1 MNVKTKDNKKP
12 KQEFIL
18 SSNAS
23 ITINKTQFSSPY
35 FNVKLNKKVNGK
47 DTSDDFEFNL
57 HEGEKVDSYKTM
69 DGTLSIKGLNF
80 DKKFKLT
87 ETKKSGYEDLKD
99 IKFDS
104 KSQQNGVFLINQVE
118 GFNKRVKFIDL
129 EDKDGN
135 KKELKETDDGIL
147 ISNKDTLIL
156 EVSNEKTSSGGGGGG
171 GGGTPETENATA
183 VLANGKKYT
192 DVLTATVLA
201 NERNCPILLTDTE
214 LRLLEFLYNN
224 KGNVMSIKD
233 IYEAVWEE
241 KYLPNS
247 NNTVMVFML
256 GLRKKIE
263 EDYANP
269 KHIITI
275 WGKGYKY
282 V

>member
-1 MNVKTKDNKKP
+1 MNKTK
-12 KQEFIL
+12 IL
-18 SSNAS
+18 VADDDRS
-23 ITINKTQFSSPY
+23 IC
-35 FNVKLNKKVNGK
+35 
-47 DTSDDFEFNL
+47 
-57 HEGEKVDSYKTM
+57 
-69 DGTLSIKGLNF
+69 TLIK
-80 DKKFKLT
+80 
-87 ETKKSGYEDLKD
+87 
-99 IKFDS
+99 
-104 KSQQNGVFLINQVE
+104 
-118 GFNKRVKFIDL
+118 
-129 EDKDGN
+129 
-135 KKELKETDDGIL
+135 
-147 ISNKDTLIL
+147 LIL
-156 EVSNEKTSSGGGGGG
+156 EKEGFEVSCLFDGESVVNEIAAGGKYDLIILDIMMPEMLGTNAAKKIKDICDTPIIFITARSSDEDKIEAYDSGADDYLCK
-171 GGGTPETENATA
+171 PFSSVELVLRVKA
-183 VLANGKKYT
+183 VLKRAKTEYKEEIKFLHSEKSVVIQGNK
-192 DVLTATVLA
+192 
-201 NERNCPILLTDTE
+201 IILTDTE

>member
-1 MNVKTKDNKKP
+1 MNKTK
-12 KQEFIL
+12 IL
-18 SSNAS
+18 VADDDRS
-23 ITINKTQFSSPY
+23 IC
-35 FNVKLNKKVNGK
+35 
-47 DTSDDFEFNL
+47 
-57 HEGEKVDSYKTM
+57 
-69 DGTLSIKGLNF
+69 TLIK
-80 DKKFKLT
+80 
-87 ETKKSGYEDLKD
+87 
-99 IKFDS
+99 
-104 KSQQNGVFLINQVE
+104 
-118 GFNKRVKFIDL
+118 
-129 EDKDGN
+129 
-135 KKELKETDDGIL
+135 
-147 ISNKDTLIL
+147 LIL
-156 EVSNEKTSSGGGGGG
+156 EKEGFEVSCLFDGESVVNEIAAGGKFDLIILDIVMPEMLGTNAAKKIKDICDTPIIFITARSSDEDKIEAYDSGADDYLCK
-171 GGGTPETENATA
+171 PFSSVELVLRVKA
-183 VLANGKKYT
+183 VLKRTKTEYKKEIKFLHSEKS
-192 DVLTATVLA
+192 VVIQG
-201 NERNCPILLTDTE
+201 NKIILTDTE

>member
-1 MNVKTKDNKKP
+1 MNKTK
-12 KQEFIL
+12 IL
-18 SSNAS
+18 VADDDRS
-23 ITINKTQFSSPY
+23 IC
-35 FNVKLNKKVNGK
+35 
-47 DTSDDFEFNL
+47 
-57 HEGEKVDSYKTM
+57 
-69 DGTLSIKGLNF
+69 TLIK
-80 DKKFKLT
+80 
-87 ETKKSGYEDLKD
+87 
-99 IKFDS
+99 
-104 KSQQNGVFLINQVE
+104 
-118 GFNKRVKFIDL
+118 
-129 EDKDGN
+129 
-135 KKELKETDDGIL
+135 
-147 ISNKDTLIL
+147 LIL
-156 EVSNEKTSSGGGGGG
+156 EKEGFEVSCLFDGESVVNEIAAGGKYDLIILDIVMPEMLGTNAAKKIKDISDTPIIFITARSSDEDKIEAYESGADDYLCK
-171 GGGTPETENATA
+171 PFSSVELVLRVKA
-183 VLANGKKYT
+183 VLKRTKTEYKEEIEFLHSEKSVIIQGNK
-192 DVLTATVLA
+192 
-201 NERNCPILLTDTE
+201 ILLTDTE

>member
-1 MNVKTKDNKKP
+1 MNKTK
-12 KQEFIL
+12 IL
-18 SSNAS
+18 VADDDRS
-23 ITINKTQFSSPY
+23 IC
-35 FNVKLNKKVNGK
+35 
-47 DTSDDFEFNL
+47 
-57 HEGEKVDSYKTM
+57 
-69 DGTLSIKGLNF
+69 TLIK
-80 DKKFKLT
+80 
-87 ETKKSGYEDLKD
+87 
-99 IKFDS
+99 
-104 KSQQNGVFLINQVE
+104 
-118 GFNKRVKFIDL
+118 
-129 EDKDGN
+129 
-135 KKELKETDDGIL
+135 
-147 ISNKDTLIL
+147 LIL
-156 EVSNEKTSSGGGGGG
+156 EKEGFEVSCLFDGESVVNEIAAGGKYDLIILDIMMPEMLGTNAAKKIKDICDTPIIFITARSSDEDKIEAYDSGADDYLCK
-171 GGGTPETENATA
+171 PFSSVELVLRVKA
-183 VLANGKKYT
+183 VLKRTKTEYKKEIEFLHSEKS
-192 DVLTATVLA
+192 VVIQG
-201 NERNCPILLTDTE
+201 NKIILTDTE

>member
-1 MNVKTKDNKKP
+1 MNKTK
-12 KQEFIL
+12 IL
-18 SSNAS
+18 VADDDRS
-23 ITINKTQFSSPY
+23 IC
-35 FNVKLNKKVNGK
+35 
-47 DTSDDFEFNL
+47 
-57 HEGEKVDSYKTM
+57 
-69 DGTLSIKGLNF
+69 TLIK
-80 DKKFKLT
+80 
-87 ETKKSGYEDLKD
+87 
-99 IKFDS
+99 
-104 KSQQNGVFLINQVE
+104 
-118 GFNKRVKFIDL
+118 
-129 EDKDGN
+129 
-135 KKELKETDDGIL
+135 
-147 ISNKDTLIL
+147 LIL
-156 EVSNEKTSSGGGGGG
+156 EKEGFEVRCLFDGESVVNEIAAGVKYDLIILDIMMPEMLGTNAAKKIKDICDTPIIFITARSSDEDKIEAYDSGADDYLCK
-171 GGGTPETENATA
+171 PFSSVELVLRVKA
-183 VLANGKKYT
+183 VLKRTKTEYKEEVEFLHSEKSVVIQGNKI
-192 DVLTATVLA
+192 V
-201 NERNCPILLTDTE
+201 LTDTE

>member
-1 MNVKTKDNKKP
+1 MNKTKILVADDDRSICTLIKIILEKEGYEVKCLYDGESVVNEITAGGKYDLIILDIVMPEMLGTNAAKKIKDISDTP
-12 KQEFIL
+12 IIFITAR
-18 SSNAS
+18 SSDEDKIEAYES
-23 ITINKTQFSSPY
+23 GADDYLCKPFSS
-35 FNVKLNKKVNGK
+35 
-47 DTSDDFEFNL
+47 
-57 HEGEKVDSYKTM
+57 
-69 DGTLSIKGLNF
+69 
-80 DKKFKLT
+80 
-87 ETKKSGYEDLKD
+87 
-99 IKFDS
+99 
-104 KSQQNGVFLINQVE
+104 VE
-118 GFNKRVKFIDL
+118 LVLRVKAVLKRTKTEYKEEIEFLHSEKSVIIQ
-129 EDKDGN
+129 GN
-135 KKELKETDDGIL
+135 KI
-147 ISNKDTLIL
+147 I
-156 EVSNEKTSSGGGGGG
+156 
-171 GGGTPETENATA
+171 
-183 VLANGKKYT
+183 
-192 DVLTATVLA
+192 
-201 NERNCPILLTDTE
+201 LTDTE

>member
-1 MNVKTKDNKKP
+1 MNKTK
-12 KQEFIL
+12 IL
-18 SSNAS
+18 VADDDRS
-23 ITINKTQFSSPY
+23 IC
-35 FNVKLNKKVNGK
+35 
-47 DTSDDFEFNL
+47 
-57 HEGEKVDSYKTM
+57 
-69 DGTLSIKGLNF
+69 TLIK
-80 DKKFKLT
+80 
-87 ETKKSGYEDLKD
+87 
-99 IKFDS
+99 
-104 KSQQNGVFLINQVE
+104 
-118 GFNKRVKFIDL
+118 
-129 EDKDGN
+129 
-135 KKELKETDDGIL
+135 
-147 ISNKDTLIL
+147 LIL
-156 EVSNEKTSSGGGGGG
+156 EKEGFEVSCLFDGESVVNEIAAGGKYDLIILDIMMPEMLGTNAAKKIKDICDTPIIFITARSSDEDKIEAYDSGADDYLCK
-171 GGGTPETENATA
+171 PFSSVELVLRVKA
-183 VLANGKKYT
+183 VLKRTKTEYKEEIEFLHSEKSVVIQGNK
-192 DVLTATVLA
+192 
-201 NERNCPILLTDTE
+201 IILTDTK

>member
-1 MNVKTKDNKKP
+1 MNKTK
-12 KQEFIL
+12 IL
-18 SSNAS
+18 VADDDRS
-23 ITINKTQFSSPY
+23 IC
-35 FNVKLNKKVNGK
+35 
-47 DTSDDFEFNL
+47 
-57 HEGEKVDSYKTM
+57 
-69 DGTLSIKGLNF
+69 TLIK
-80 DKKFKLT
+80 
-87 ETKKSGYEDLKD
+87 
-99 IKFDS
+99 
-104 KSQQNGVFLINQVE
+104 
-118 GFNKRVKFIDL
+118 
-129 EDKDGN
+129 
-135 KKELKETDDGIL
+135 
-147 ISNKDTLIL
+147 LIL
-156 EVSNEKTSSGGGGGG
+156 EKEGFEVSCLFDGESVVNEIAAGGKYDLIILDIVMPEMLGTNAAKKIKDISDTPIIFITARSSDEDKIEAYESGADDYLCK
-171 GGGTPETENATA
+171 PFSSVELVLRVKA
-183 VLANGKKYT
+183 VLKRTKTEYKEEIEFLHAEKSVIIQGNK
-192 DVLTATVLA
+192 
-201 NERNCPILLTDTE
+201 ILLTDTE

>member
-1 MNVKTKDNKKP
+1 MNKTK
-12 KQEFIL
+12 IL
-18 SSNAS
+18 VADDDRS
-23 ITINKTQFSSPY
+23 IC
-35 FNVKLNKKVNGK
+35 
-47 DTSDDFEFNL
+47 
-57 HEGEKVDSYKTM
+57 
-69 DGTLSIKGLNF
+69 TLIK
-80 DKKFKLT
+80 
-87 ETKKSGYEDLKD
+87 
-99 IKFDS
+99 
-104 KSQQNGVFLINQVE
+104 
-118 GFNKRVKFIDL
+118 
-129 EDKDGN
+129 
-135 KKELKETDDGIL
+135 
-147 ISNKDTLIL
+147 LIL
-156 EVSNEKTSSGGGGGG
+156 EKEGFEVSCLFDGESVVNEIAAGGKYDLIILDIMMPEMLGTNAAKKIKDICDTPIIFITARSSDEDKIEAYDSGADDYLCK
-171 GGGTPETENATA
+171 PFSSVELVLRVKA
-183 VLANGKKYT
+183 VLKRTKTEYKEEIKFLHSEKSVVIQGNK
-192 DVLTATVLA
+192 
-201 NERNCPILLTDTE
+201 ILLTDTE

>member
-1 MNVKTKDNKKP
+1 MNKTK
-12 KQEFIL
+12 IL
-18 SSNAS
+18 VADDDRS
-23 ITINKTQFSSPY
+23 IC
-35 FNVKLNKKVNGK
+35 
-47 DTSDDFEFNL
+47 
-57 HEGEKVDSYKTM
+57 
-69 DGTLSIKGLNF
+69 TLIK
-80 DKKFKLT
+80 
-87 ETKKSGYEDLKD
+87 
-99 IKFDS
+99 
-104 KSQQNGVFLINQVE
+104 
-118 GFNKRVKFIDL
+118 
-129 EDKDGN
+129 
-135 KKELKETDDGIL
+135 
-147 ISNKDTLIL
+147 LIL
-156 EVSNEKTSSGGGGGG
+156 EKEGFEVSCLFDGESVVNEIAAGGKYDLIILDIMMPGMLGTNAAKKIKDICDTPIIFITARSSDEDKIEAYDSGADDYLCK
-171 GGGTPETENATA
+171 PFSSVELVLRVKA
-183 VLANGKKYT
+183 VLKRTKTEYKEEIEFLHSEKSVVIQGSK
-192 DVLTATVLA
+192 
-201 NERNCPILLTDTE
+201 IILTDTE

>member
-1 MNVKTKDNKKP
+1 MNKTK
-12 KQEFIL
+12 IL
-18 SSNAS
+18 VADDDRS
-23 ITINKTQFSSPY
+23 IC
-35 FNVKLNKKVNGK
+35 
-47 DTSDDFEFNL
+47 
-57 HEGEKVDSYKTM
+57 
-69 DGTLSIKGLNF
+69 TLIK
-80 DKKFKLT
+80 
-87 ETKKSGYEDLKD
+87 
-99 IKFDS
+99 
-104 KSQQNGVFLINQVE
+104 
-118 GFNKRVKFIDL
+118 
-129 EDKDGN
+129 
-135 KKELKETDDGIL
+135 
-147 ISNKDTLIL
+147 LIL
-156 EVSNEKTSSGGGGGG
+156 EKEGFEVSCLFDGESVVNEIAAGGKYDLIILDIVMPEMLGTNAAKKIKDICDTPIIFITARSSDEDKIEAYESGADDYLCK
-171 GGGTPETENATA
+171 PFSSVELVLRVKA
-183 VLANGKKYT
+183 VLKRTKTEYKEEIEFLHSEKSVVIQGSK
-192 DVLTATVLA
+192 
-201 NERNCPILLTDTE
+201 IILTDTE

>member
-1 MNVKTKDNKKP
+1 MNKTK
-12 KQEFIL
+12 IL
-18 SSNAS
+18 VADDDRS
-23 ITINKTQFSSPY
+23 IC
-35 FNVKLNKKVNGK
+35 
-47 DTSDDFEFNL
+47 
-57 HEGEKVDSYKTM
+57 
-69 DGTLSIKGLNF
+69 TLIK
-80 DKKFKLT
+80 
-87 ETKKSGYEDLKD
+87 
-99 IKFDS
+99 
-104 KSQQNGVFLINQVE
+104 
-118 GFNKRVKFIDL
+118 
-129 EDKDGN
+129 
-135 KKELKETDDGIL
+135 
-147 ISNKDTLIL
+147 LIL
-156 EVSNEKTSSGGGGGG
+156 EKEGFEVSCLFDGESVVNEIAAGGKYDLIILDIMMPGMLGTNAAKKIKDICDTPIIFITARSSDEDKIEAYESGADDYLCK
-171 GGGTPETENATA
+171 PFSSVELVLRVKA
-183 VLANGKKYT
+183 VLKRTKTEYKKEIKFLHSEKS
-192 DVLTATVLA
+192 VVIQG
-201 NERNCPILLTDTE
+201 NKIILTDTE

>member
-1 MNVKTKDNKKP
+1 MNKTKILVADDDRSICTLIKIILEKEGYEVRCLYDGESVVREIEDGGKYDLIILDIVMPEMLGTNAAKKIKDICDTP
-12 KQEFIL
+12 IIFITAR
-18 SSNAS
+18 SSDEDKIEAYES
-23 ITINKTQFSSPY
+23 GADDYLCKPFSS
-35 FNVKLNKKVNGK
+35 
-47 DTSDDFEFNL
+47 
-57 HEGEKVDSYKTM
+57 
-69 DGTLSIKGLNF
+69 
-80 DKKFKLT
+80 
-87 ETKKSGYEDLKD
+87 
-99 IKFDS
+99 
-104 KSQQNGVFLINQVE
+104 VE
-118 GFNKRVKFIDL
+118 LVLRVKAVLKRTKTEYKEEIEFLHSEKSVIIQ
-129 EDKDGN
+129 GN
-135 KKELKETDDGIL
+135 K
-147 ISNKDTLIL
+147 
-156 EVSNEKTSSGGGGGG
+156 
-171 GGGTPETENATA
+171 
-183 VLANGKKYT
+183 
-192 DVLTATVLA
+192 
-201 NERNCPILLTDTE
+201 ILLTDTE

>member
-1 MNVKTKDNKKP
+1 MNKTK
-12 KQEFIL
+12 IL
-18 SSNAS
+18 VADDDRS
-23 ITINKTQFSSPY
+23 IC
-35 FNVKLNKKVNGK
+35 
-47 DTSDDFEFNL
+47 
-57 HEGEKVDSYKTM
+57 
-69 DGTLSIKGLNF
+69 TLIK
-80 DKKFKLT
+80 
-87 ETKKSGYEDLKD
+87 
-99 IKFDS
+99 
-104 KSQQNGVFLINQVE
+104 
-118 GFNKRVKFIDL
+118 
-129 EDKDGN
+129 
-135 KKELKETDDGIL
+135 
-147 ISNKDTLIL
+147 LIL
-156 EVSNEKTSSGGGGGG
+156 EKEGFEVSCLFDGESVVNEIAAGGKYDLIILDIVMPEMLGTNAAKKIKDICDTPIIFITARSSDEDKIEAYDSGADDYLCK
-171 GGGTPETENATA
+171 PFSSVELVLRVKA
-183 VLANGKKYT
+183 VLKRTKTEYKEEIKFLHSEKSVVIQGNK
-192 DVLTATVLA
+192 
-201 NERNCPILLTDTE
+201 ILLTDTE

>member
-1 MNVKTKDNKKP
+1 MNKTK
-12 KQEFIL
+12 IL
-18 SSNAS
+18 VADDDRS
-23 ITINKTQFSSPY
+23 IC
-35 FNVKLNKKVNGK
+35 
-47 DTSDDFEFNL
+47 
-57 HEGEKVDSYKTM
+57 
-69 DGTLSIKGLNF
+69 TLIK
-80 DKKFKLT
+80 
-87 ETKKSGYEDLKD
+87 
-99 IKFDS
+99 
-104 KSQQNGVFLINQVE
+104 
-118 GFNKRVKFIDL
+118 
-129 EDKDGN
+129 
-135 KKELKETDDGIL
+135 
-147 ISNKDTLIL
+147 LIL
-156 EVSNEKTSSGGGGGG
+156 EKEGFEVSCLFDGESVVNEIAAGGKYDLIILDIMMPGMLGTNAAKKIKDICDTPIIFITARSSDEDKIEAYESGADDYLCK
-171 GGGTPETENATA
+171 PFSSVELVLRVKA
-183 VLANGKKYT
+183 VLKRTKTEYKEEIEFLHSEKSVVIQGSK
-192 DVLTATVLA
+192 
-201 NERNCPILLTDTE
+201 IILTDTE

>member
-1 MNVKTKDNKKP
+1 MNKTK
-12 KQEFIL
+12 IL
-18 SSNAS
+18 VADDDRS
-23 ITINKTQFSSPY
+23 IC
-35 FNVKLNKKVNGK
+35 
-47 DTSDDFEFNL
+47 
-57 HEGEKVDSYKTM
+57 
-69 DGTLSIKGLNF
+69 TLIK
-80 DKKFKLT
+80 
-87 ETKKSGYEDLKD
+87 
-99 IKFDS
+99 
-104 KSQQNGVFLINQVE
+104 
-118 GFNKRVKFIDL
+118 
-129 EDKDGN
+129 
-135 KKELKETDDGIL
+135 
-147 ISNKDTLIL
+147 LIL
-156 EVSNEKTSSGGGGGG
+156 EKEGFEVSCLFDGESVVNEIAAGGKYDLIILDIMMPEMLGTNAAKKIKDICDTPIIFITARSSDEDKIEAYDSGADDYLCK
-171 GGGTPETENATA
+171 PFSSVELVLRVKA
-183 VLANGKKYT
+183 VLKRTKTEYKEEVEFLHSEKSVVIQGNKI
-192 DVLTATVLA
+192 V
-201 NERNCPILLTDTE
+201 LTDTE

>member
-1 MNVKTKDNKKP
+1 MNKTK
-12 KQEFIL
+12 IL
-18 SSNAS
+18 VADDDRS
-23 ITINKTQFSSPY
+23 IC
-35 FNVKLNKKVNGK
+35 
-47 DTSDDFEFNL
+47 
-57 HEGEKVDSYKTM
+57 
-69 DGTLSIKGLNF
+69 TLIK
-80 DKKFKLT
+80 
-87 ETKKSGYEDLKD
+87 
-99 IKFDS
+99 
-104 KSQQNGVFLINQVE
+104 
-118 GFNKRVKFIDL
+118 
-129 EDKDGN
+129 
-135 KKELKETDDGIL
+135 
-147 ISNKDTLIL
+147 LIL
-156 EVSNEKTSSGGGGGG
+156 EKEGFEVSCLFDGESVVNEIAAGGKYDLIILDIMMPEMLGTNAAKKIKDICDTPIIFITARSSDEDKIEAYDSGADDYLCK
-171 GGGTPETENATA
+171 PFSSVELVLRVKA
-183 VLANGKKYT
+183 VLKRTKTEYKEEIEFLHSEKSVVIQGSK
-192 DVLTATVLA
+192 
-201 NERNCPILLTDTE
+201 IILTDTE

>member
-1 MNVKTKDNKKP
+1 MNKTK
-12 KQEFIL
+12 IL
-18 SSNAS
+18 VADDDRS
-23 ITINKTQFSSPY
+23 IC
-35 FNVKLNKKVNGK
+35 
-47 DTSDDFEFNL
+47 
-57 HEGEKVDSYKTM
+57 
-69 DGTLSIKGLNF
+69 TLIK
-80 DKKFKLT
+80 
-87 ETKKSGYEDLKD
+87 
-99 IKFDS
+99 
-104 KSQQNGVFLINQVE
+104 
-118 GFNKRVKFIDL
+118 
-129 EDKDGN
+129 
-135 KKELKETDDGIL
+135 
-147 ISNKDTLIL
+147 LIL
-156 EVSNEKTSSGGGGGG
+156 EKEGFEVSCLFDGESVVNEIAAGGKYDLIILDIMMPEMLGTNAAKKIKDICDTPIIFITARSSDEDKIEAYDSGADDYLCK
-171 GGGTPETENATA
+171 PFSSVELVLRVKA
-183 VLANGKKYT
+183 VLKRTKTEYKEEIEFLHSEKSVVIQGNK
-192 DVLTATVLA
+192 
-201 NERNCPILLTDTE
+201 IILTDTE

>member
-1 MNVKTKDNKKP
+1 MNKTK
-12 KQEFIL
+12 IL
-18 SSNAS
+18 VADDDRS
-23 ITINKTQFSSPY
+23 IC
-35 FNVKLNKKVNGK
+35 
-47 DTSDDFEFNL
+47 
-57 HEGEKVDSYKTM
+57 
-69 DGTLSIKGLNF
+69 TLIK
-80 DKKFKLT
+80 
-87 ETKKSGYEDLKD
+87 
-99 IKFDS
+99 
-104 KSQQNGVFLINQVE
+104 
-118 GFNKRVKFIDL
+118 
-129 EDKDGN
+129 
-135 KKELKETDDGIL
+135 
-147 ISNKDTLIL
+147 LIL
-156 EVSNEKTSSGGGGGG
+156 EKEGFEVSCLFDGESVVNEITAGGKYDLIILDIVMPEMLGTNAAKKIKDISDTPIIFITARSSDEDKIEAYESGADDYLCK
-171 GGGTPETENATA
+171 PFSSVELVLRVKA
-183 VLANGKKYT
+183 VLKRTKTEYKEEIEFLHSEKSVIIQGNK
-192 DVLTATVLA
+192 
-201 NERNCPILLTDTE
+201 ILLTDTE

>member
-1 MNVKTKDNKKP
+1 MNKTK
-12 KQEFIL
+12 IL
-18 SSNAS
+18 VADDDRS
-23 ITINKTQFSSPY
+23 IC
-35 FNVKLNKKVNGK
+35 
-47 DTSDDFEFNL
+47 
-57 HEGEKVDSYKTM
+57 
-69 DGTLSIKGLNF
+69 TLIK
-80 DKKFKLT
+80 
-87 ETKKSGYEDLKD
+87 
-99 IKFDS
+99 
-104 KSQQNGVFLINQVE
+104 
-118 GFNKRVKFIDL
+118 
-129 EDKDGN
+129 
-135 KKELKETDDGIL
+135 
-147 ISNKDTLIL
+147 LIL
-156 EVSNEKTSSGGGGGG
+156 EKEGFEVSCLFDGESVVNEIAAGGKYDLIILDIMMPEMLGTNAAKKIKDICDTPIIFITARSSDEDKIEAYDSGADDYLCK
-171 GGGTPETENATA
+171 PFSSVELVLRVKA
-183 VLANGKKYT
+183 VLKRTKTEYKKEIKFLHSEKS
-192 DVLTATVLA
+192 VVIQG
-201 NERNCPILLTDTE
+201 NKIILTDTE